1 VLGKEYEYMAEFNDL
16 LLFFTIYSFLG
27 WAMETVFASINE
39 RKIINRGFLTGFVCP
54 IYGFGAVLILQSSKW
69 VSRFFENSFTAL
81 IINILF
87 AVILVTALE
96 YVTGFLLERFF
107 NCKWW
112 DYSNNALNL
121 HGYICLQYSLLWGL
135 LAFVLL
141 QVVHPEVSGVVFSIP
156 ASVKG
161 YLAALLLLYFLAD
174 TAKSVLDALD
184 LRKVV
189 LNCSFV
195 PVNRYYEKIIR
206 YKRFFLAFPRLLIL
220 NAGIINCDIRSILND
235 RMDKIKVE
243 LKSRFLQ

>member
-1 VLGKEYEYMAEFNDL
+1 MVNFNDL

-39 RKIINRGFLTGFVCP
+39 RKIINRGFLNGFVCP

-96 YVTGFLLERFF
+96 YVTGFLLEKIF

-112 DYSNNALNL
+112 DYSHNALNL
-121 HGYICLQYSLLWGL
+121 HGYICLQYSLLWGVL
-135 LAFVLL
+135 IFLLL
-141 QVVHPEVSGVVFSIP
+141 QIVHPTISELVFSIP
-156 ASVKG
+156 ASIKG
-161 YLAALLLLYFLAD
+161 YLAVFLLLYFLAD
-174 TAKSVLDALD
+174 TVKSVVDALD
-184 LRKVV
+184 LRKVI
-189 LNCSFV
+189 LNYSNV
-195 PVNRYYEKIIR
+195 SVNRYYEKIIR
-206 YKRFFLAFPRLLIL
+206 YKRFFLAFPRLLVL
-220 NAGIINCDIRSILND
+220 NAGIINRDIRSILND

>member
-1 VLGKEYEYMAEFNDL
+1 MVNFNDL

-39 RKIINRGFLTGFVCP
+39 RKVINRGFLTGFVCP

-69 VSRFFENSFTAL
+69 VSSVFENSFTAL

-87 AVILVTALE
+87 AVILVTVLE
-96 YVTGFLLERFF
+96 YITGFILERIFD
-107 NCKWW
+107 CKWW
-112 DYSNNALNL
+112 DYSDNALNL
-121 HGYICLQYSLLWGL
+121 QGYICLKYSLLWGAL
-135 LAFVLL
+135 TFMLV
-141 QVVHPEVSGVVFSIP
+141 QVIHPAILTLVFSIP

-161 YLAALLLLYFLAD
+161 YLAVFLLLYFLTD
-174 TAKSVLDALD
+174 TAKSVMDALD
-184 LRKVV
+184 LRKVI
-189 LNCSFV
+189 LNYPNVSA
-195 PVNRYYEKIIR
+195 NRYYEKIIQ

-220 NAGIINCDIRSILND
+220 NVGIINRDIRSILND